1 MGLAIIYLY
10 DSTVKTFIYNGQ
22 PLPQAYDVVVDRTL
36 NDEFFVVGKHPLDTK
51 NKYKDIQ
58 KDKII
63 KAHTPDGM
71 QPFRIMDVTKGLG
84 YVEFESWPLLYAD
97 LRSKLVKPFTI
108 KKGTGQHTL
117 NTFVSQLLLP
127 ADFSFT
133 SNILTT
139 HDFIVRDATEAE
151 QDPDR
156 LYDALDVLKRIVKRW
171 NAEVIIDGFDIRL
184 VNRLGKDTDALLY
197 EKKNITD
204 FMDNESLKNIV
215 TRVHGKAEWTE
226 DGPDGKLVTKRLTAQ
241 VDSPLINEY
250 SGIVFEQQFTNNDV
264 RTQQQLN
271 DWLNLKFTTE
281 NLDKPSRTIELDT
294 NIVDDTK
301 IALGD
306 KLNLKYLKH
315 DVDMLIRMTRYQYD
329 GFNNRYLKTYVGDAA
344 EQFTGSVQ
352 NSITSS
358 ETNIKNSVDKKV
370 ANIIVNELGQ
380 KIIYSEVKP
389 EGNFREGDTW
399 FDEKGGMFIWDEA
412 SANWI
417 PHPYNRRLDVVAQEI
432 EENNKQ
438 LEAEKVRIDQTI
450 TKADQAV
457 ADSGLAKVD
466 ASNAITNANQAITDA
481 SKALTDASTSLAQS
495 GQAKADASLAV
506 TNAANAVTQA
516 QTADGKANS
525 ALTKANAAIT
535 ELGTTNTKVSNLES
549 GYNELTNTV
558 SLKADA
564 TTVNAVKGTVDNH
577 TLAISANE
585 QALTL
590 KASSSEVN
598 TLKGTVSDHSL
609 AITAQ
614 ADALTLK
621 ASQTEVNTIK
631 GTVDQHSLDIAAN
644 AREVSLR
651 LTSTQV
657 NSLVEGKNYVN
668 QTELKATS
676 DGLSLDITKVSTDLE
691 NLEVGGRN
699 LVVYKEG
706 FSAYTSYNSN
716 PTVSGYSIETTI
728 NITGNLNIAMRS
740 NSFRAIQKPNS
751 KYVISGYFYLND
763 EPIPADFF
771 VRGFNTSGHMN
782 QKSIE
787 IDENGYTVIVFETG
801 SETSSYLFHTE
812 LKAITGDI
820 LRIDELKVG
829 KGNIATDWTPAPEDM
844 ATLAQYTSLKTTVDG
859 LSLDIYKRVDA
870 LDGSITSHNSRITAN
885 AQGLALKADSTT
897 VNELNKT
904 VNKHTLDI
912 KANSDGLAL
921 TAKKS
926 YIDTVKQ
933 TVDQHTLD
941 IQANA
946 DAVSLRLTSAQVN
959 SLVNGKN
966 YVTETTLEATAS
978 GIRTTVSS
986 KADKSELTQLSTV
999 VQSKVSSTEYNSKI
1013 TQLDKDINLRVS
1025 KADLLTQINLSAE
1038 TSTITLSGKLIQLD
1052 GDTTMTNAFANKI
1065 KAVEVIAD
1073 KITSGT
1079 LNAAK
1084 VNIINL
1090 DVENLVGNRSWF
1102 VQSAWNGVSSSV
1114 FIDSNSLWSQNTAG
1128 DISRVQAGE
1137 IRSYNYGSSASAILG
1152 QGRAQFYSGGTSLF
1166 YLGRP
1171 LRTAPYAGILEVTHN
1186 ESFAIGRAA
1195 NYETT
1200 DPNAE
1205 FHPYISLDYTTS
1217 GNESSAI
1224 VRVHK
1229 ALRLNKT
1236 LYMANG
1242 GNISNAYEYSFMS
1255 GGKLYALGSTSELRI
1270 ESSQNMRLSTSQG
1283 TAFLMDNSY
1292 GYLYRNLSMEGNSIT
1307 NQSDR
1312 RLKNIFGET
1321 AVDSLEA
1328 ISKWTFVDY
1337 EWKDPHKH
1345 GSHLGLI
1352 AQDTPE
1358 LMIHDKKR
1366 DIYSIDSSK
1375 QGMMNSHAI
1384 QQLYKKQENTSK
1396 VASHAMILA
1405 DKHEDE
1411 LACYKKRIK
1420 ILEDKVKQLEGVA

>member
-481 SKALTDASTSLAQS
+481 SKALTDANTSLTQS
-495 GQAKADASLAV
+495 GQAKTDASLAM

-535 ELGTTNTKVSNLES
+535 DLGTTNSKVSNLET

-558 SLKADA
+558 SLKADS
-564 TTVNAVKGTVDNH
+564 TTVNAVKGMVDNH

-609 AITAQ
+609 SITAQ

-631 GTVDQHSLDIAAN
+631 GTVDQHGLDIAAN

-657 NSLVEGKNYVN
+657 NSLVDGKNYVN

-676 DGLSLDITKVSTDLE
+676 DGLSLDITKVSTDLG
-691 NLEVGGRN
+691 NLEIGGRN
-699 LVVYKEG
+699 LLLKTKSFGIGFNDGERDASVDG
-706 FSAYTSYNSN
+706 FSVIKNN
-716 PTVSGYSIETTI
+716 
-728 NITGNLNIAMRS
+728 NITGSGEGRLFVYPFEYEEEEEYVLSFWAKGLGQGKFIAS
-740 NSFRAIQKPNS
+740 TYSLP
-751 KYVISGYFYLND
+751 ISSISSQGEIGSDAGGKLYFDLT
-763 EPIPADFF
+763 EEWERI
-771 VRGFNTSGHMN
+771 
-782 QKSIE
+782 SIKIKTKTWGGKKVKDTHLWVAE
-787 IDENGYTVIVFETG
+787 S
-801 SETSSYLFHTE
+801 SELFLYGLQIE
-812 LKAITGDI
+812 
-820 LRIDELKVG
+820 
-829 KGNIATDWTPAPEDM
+829 KGNKATDWTPAPEDM
-844 ATLAQYTSLKTTVDG
+844 ATLEQYTSLEATVDG
-859 LSLDIYKRVDA
+859 LGVTVGNKASQASVNVLANQVSTKVESATY
-870 LDGSITSHNSRITAN
+870 TS
-885 AQGLALKADSTT
+885 KM
-897 VNELNKT
+897 
-904 VNKHTLDI
+904 
-912 KANSDGLAL
+912 
-921 TAKKS
+921 
-926 YIDTVKQ
+926 
-933 TVDQHTLD
+933 
-941 IQANA
+941 
-946 DAVSLRLTSAQVN
+946 
-959 SLVNGKN
+959 
-966 YVTETTLEATAS
+966 
-978 GIRTTVSS
+978 
-986 KADKSELTQLSTV
+986 
-999 VQSKVSSTEYNSKI
+999 
-1013 TQLDKDINLRVS
+1013 TQLDSAINLRVQ
-1025 KADLLTQINLSAE
+1025 KGDVIGQINVEAG
-1038 TSTITLSGKLIQLD
+1038 TTLIQNNKLYLDAQTVYFSGKAFIP
-1052 GDTTMTNAFANKI
+1052 NAAIIDLN
-1065 KAVEVIAD
+1065 AD
-1073 KITSGT
+1073 KITTGS
-1079 LNAAK
+1079 LNAAD

-1090 DVENLVGNRSWF
+1090 NVSNLVGNTTDF
-1102 VQSAWNGVSSSV
+1102 VRSAWNS
-1114 FIDSNSLWSQNTAG
+1114 IDASLTIDATSGIRSTSTAG
-1128 DISRVQAGE
+1128 ADIEEFTLTNGRIELRSTAQGYDTDVKLDGVGLSFTTGQKTARMRYNGTNIVMDNGSLGMNYNHINSVDWIRIIGQPGDTMDTSIFNSPNHPGSIISDSRQITIGLGTREEISRV
-1137 IRSYNYGSSASAILG
+1137 AS
-1152 QGRAQFYSGGTSLF
+1152 F
-1166 YLGRP
+1166 
-1171 LRTAPYAGILEVTHN
+1171 
-1186 ESFAIGRAA
+1186 
-1195 NYETT
+1195 
-1200 DPNAE
+1200 
-1205 FHPYISLDYTTS
+1205 
-1217 GNESSAI
+1217 
-1224 VRVHK
+1224 
-1229 ALRLNKT
+1229 
-1236 LYMANG
+1236 G
-1242 GNISNAYEYSFMS
+1242 GNIQFMKNLFMNGNTVS
-1255 GGKLYALGSTSELRI
+1255 GAHAITFDDSTTMLASSIGNLGGGALI
-1270 ESSQNMRLSTSQG
+1270 DG
-1283 TAFLMDNSY
+1283 TAITIGLRTSGDGRGHSRVAEFY
-1292 GYLYRNLSMEGNSIT
+1292 GQIHFYRNLYMNGKQVVDT
-1307 NQSDR
+1307 SDG
-1312 RLKNIFGET
+1312 RLKKGIV
-1321 AVDSLEA
+1321 ASKQDSLSMIKNLDYKNFYWRNEK
-1328 ISKWTFVDY
+1328 ISKEKQF
-1337 EWKDPHKH
+1337 
-1345 GSHLGLI
+1345 GLI
-1352 AQDTPE
+1352 AQDVDE
-1358 LMIHDKKR
+1358 SLQMYNARKDEYGINQSRLIHTAV
-1366 DIYSIDSSK
+1366 
-1375 QGMMNSHAI
+1375 HAI
-1384 QQLYKKQENTSK
+1384 QQLNEKQENTLK

-1405 DKHEDE
+1405 DKHKDE
-1411 LACYKKRIK
+1411 LTCHKKRIK
-1420 ILEDKVKQLEGVA
+1420 ELEERVKQLEGVA